1 MQHFAP
7 SIDLP
12 PTIEEAFA
20 YHERPG
26 ALARLIPPWE
36 RVSVES
42 RDGGLHAGS
51 RVVLK
56 MNALGLPMRWVAE
69 HTVYDPP
76 ELFVDVQKSGPFRHW
91 EHRHQFSAGEA
102 DAQGARTR
110 LVDSISYQLPLG
122 RLGGFLGGSVVRR
135 QLDAMF
141 RYRHAITAGDLAE
154 ITRAGLAPMTIG
166 ISGASG
172 LVGQGLT
179 SFLGLAGHQVARLVR
194 RRAGHPEEIFAWG
207 DANDRA
213 PLERLDAVI
222 HLAGESIAAGRWNDG
237 VKQRIRD
244 SRVEKTRQ
252 LCESLASLATPPK
265 TLLCAS
271 ATGIYG
277 NRGDAVLDER
287 SSAGDDFLAHVAH
300 EWEEA
305 CAPALEAGIR
315 VVHLRFGIILSPR
328 GGALKKMLLPARLGI
343 GGPLGGGSQWWSWIA
358 IDDVLRGV
366 YHCLANEKLSGPV
379 NFVSPDA
386 VRNSDFANVLGRVLW
401 RPSFFPTPKIGLRLV
416 LGEMADAL
424 LLASTRVVPNALLES
439 GFQFQF
445 PDLESALRHSLGR
458 FEASAK

>member
-1 MQHFAP
+1 MQYFAP

-12 PTIEEAFA
+12 ATIEEAFA
-20 YHERPG
+20 YHGRPG
-26 ALARLIPPWE
+26 ALSRLIPPWE
-36 RVSVES
+36 PVSVES
-42 RDGGLHAGS
+42 SDGSLHAGS

-69 HTVYDPP
+69 HTVYSPP

-91 EHRHQFSAGEA
+91 EHRHQFSVVEG
-102 DAQGARTR
+102 DSHGAKSR

-122 RLGGFLGGSVVRR
+122 RVGAFFGGSTIRR
-135 QLDAMF
+135 QLGAMF
-141 RYRHAITAGDLAE
+141 QYRHAVTAGDLGA
-154 ITRAGLAPMTIG
+154 IVRAGLAPMTVG

-172 LVGQGLT
+172 LVGKGLT

-194 RRAGHPEEIFAWG
+194 GRANNPEEIFAWG

-244 SRVEKTRQ
+244 SRVVKTRQ
-252 LCESLASLATPPK
+252 LCESLASLAKPPK

-277 NRGDAVLDER
+277 NRGDAVLGEM
-287 SSAGDDFLAHVAH
+287 SSAGDDFLARVAH

-305 CAPALEAGIR
+305 CSPAVAAGIR
-315 VVHLRFGIILSPR
+315 VVHLRFGIILSPQ
-328 GGALKKMLLPARLGI
+328 GGALKKMLLPAKLGI
-343 GGPLGGGSQWWSWIA
+343 GGPLGGGSQWWSWMA
-358 IDDVLRGV
+358 IDDVLRAT
-366 YHCLANEKLSGPV
+366 YHCLANEDVSGPV
-379 NFVSPDA
+379 NFVSPNA
-386 VRNSDFANVLGRVLW
+386 VRNSDFAKVLGRVLR
-401 RPSFFPTPKIGLRLV
+401 RPSLIPTPKLALRLV

-424 LLASTRVVPNALLES
+424 LLASTRVVPTALLDS

-458 FEASAK
+458 FEAGAK